1 MWPFSVSVESS
12 KLSERKWVRSWNRI
26 VFKSMNYLIIL
37 SFFSRGLLLN
47 NETIHIF
54 AWNRTVLLDN
64 TFTLRYRKTFIW
76 KTSVD
81 FTQKN
86 RLFLNNAN
94 QLTHL
99 MALVPFY
106 TPESIKKSR
115 FFWIFSG
122 GRKKILSIEK
132 LLSNYFVRL

>member
-12 KLSERKWVRSWNRI
+12 KFCERKRVHSWNRI
-26 VFKSMNYLIIL
+26 VFKSKNYLIIL

-54 AWNRTVLLDN
+54 AWNRTFFLDN

-81 FTQKN
+81 FTQRI
-86 RLFLNNAN
+86 RLFLNNTN

-106 TPESIKKSR
+106 TPESIKKTDS
-115 FFWIFSG
+115 FECFQG
-122 GRKKILSIEK
+122 EEKKYCQLKKILS
-132 LLSNYFVRL
+132 NYFMRL